1 MVFSIAYKCQPC
13 FPTEDRRKNLMVR
26 VELRSAWMGGGMER
40 SYAMEFVALWNE
52 CCSLATLFCF
62 VEIDCSSFRTSYL
75 LKNRRMLLPG
85 LSREQNGVVPSCV
98 FVTLEKRRKLWNPFV
113 NLHLLEVG
121 SYMKGGVILCVINFV
136 RIILLIE
143 L

>member
-1 MVFSIAYKCQPC
+1 MVFSIADKCQPC

-98 FVTLEKRRKLWNPFV
+98 FRHFGEAEKTVEPVRQSPSVRGRF
-113 NLHLLEVG
+113 LHE
-121 SYMKGGVILCVINFV
+121 GGCHPLCHQFCTNHTID
-136 RIILLIE
+136 
-143 L
+143 